1 MAMTEPDLPTD
12 RTAEHMKAMRLRD
25 IARHNAII
33 ASGLKRRLK
42 LFRLGVDPNAKPVTE
57 TAKPEPRKTP

>member
-33 ASGLKRRLK
+33 PSGLKRRLK
-42 LFRLGVDPNAKPVTE
+42 LFRLGVDPNAKPVTPS
-57 TAKPEPRKTP
+57 AKPDPHETQ